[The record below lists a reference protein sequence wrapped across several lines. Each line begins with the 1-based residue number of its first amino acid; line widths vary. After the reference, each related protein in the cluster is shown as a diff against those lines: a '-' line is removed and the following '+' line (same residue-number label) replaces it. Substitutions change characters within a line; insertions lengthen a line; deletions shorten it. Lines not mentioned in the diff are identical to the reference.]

1 MPDEVTFIDL
11 ATITRITPD
20 TTLEKLGSIIN
31 ASIFDASNLAGAL
44 KQKGLIDFMAYYP
57 GPNTIKVTDQGKALM
72 TDADAKA
79 LEPFDSL
86 DHEILK
92 QLSGGKRAP
101 ADIQKS
107 MNVRPKDLALR
118 LYKLSK
124 QGYTSYELRSGSS
137 EVSLTES
144 GFLKAKSQFTP
155 ISPQPQYTNEPM
167 KYVPAPPSV
176 QAQPKGSASNP
187 AMQPPAPQP
196 QQPTPPAYVQAA
208 AAAQQSAASA
218 DSQHKAPANTGGGIP
233 KLPIALIV
241 IIIVLV
247 VLYKLKVI

>member
-31 ASIFDASNLAGAL
+31 ASIFDASNLAGSL

-57 GPNTIKVTDQGKALM
+57 GPNTIKVTDLGRSLVA
-72 TDADAKA
+72 DADAKA
-79 LEPFDSL
+79 AEPFDSL

-101 ADIQKS
+101 LDLQTS

-124 QGYTSYELRSGSS
+124 QGFASYELRSGGS
-137 EVSLTES
+137 EVSLTET
-144 GFLKAKSQFTP
+144 GFLKARAPFA
-155 ISPQPQYTNEPM
+155 SPQQPQQHHEELMEYTPPTTQPQQQKGYQNPSQ
-167 KYVPAPPSV
+167 PAPAQPAPV
-176 QAQPKGSASNP
+176 QATQ
-187 AMQPPAPQP
+187 QPQP
-196 QQPTPPAYVQAA
+196 QQPQNAPQAPSPAAV
-208 AAAQQSAASA
+208 
-218 DSQHKAPANTGGGIP
+218 HANGSIP
-233 KLPIALIV
+233 KIPIAITVV
-241 IIIVLV
+241 IIAILVLLR
-247 VLYKLKVI
+247 VLRVI